1 MPDLRFTRDV
11 LLLSCGGCGQER
23 HVDRTRGAE
32 ATAADTLRFCDAHL
46 GCPTGSA
53 VDAPAAEAPAV
64 EDGCDPVEAD
74 SAVRRTRTR
83 RPASKARRA
92 G

>member
-1 MPDLRFTRDV
+1 MPELRFTRDV

-46 GCPTGSA
+46 GCPTGST
-53 VDAPAAEAPAV
+53 VEAPAV
-64 EDGCDPVEAD
+64 EADWDALAPDPAL
-74 SAVRRTRTR
+74 RRTRART
-83 RPASKARRA
+83 PAPPPVHRA
-92 G
+92 V

>member
-11 LLLSCGGCGQER
+11 LLLSCGGCGDER

-32 ATAADTLRFCDAHL
+32 ATALDTLSFCDAHL
-46 GCPTGSA
+46 GCPTGS
-53 VDAPAAEAPAV
+53 VVVPPVTDDAWREGDHAQTRARP
-64 EDGCDPVEAD
+64 
-74 SAVRRTRTR
+74 RTTSPRGH
-83 RPASKARRA
+83 RA

>member
-11 LLLSCGGCGQER
+11 LVLSCGGCGQER

-46 GCPTGSA
+46 GCPTGS
-53 VDAPAAEAPAV
+53 VVNAPAAAV
-64 EDGCDPVEAD
+64 EWDAVEPDPALRRKRAR
-74 SAVRRTRTR
+74 SAR
-83 RPASKARRA
+83 ARRA

>member
-11 LLLSCGGCGQER
+11 LLLSCGGCGDER

-32 ATAADTLRFCDAHL
+32 ATALDTLSFCDAHV
-46 GCPTGSA
+46 GCPTGSV
-53 VDAPAAEAPAV
+53 VDPPMT
-64 EDGCDPVEAD
+64 DD
-74 SAVRRTRTR
+74 
-83 RPASKARRA
+83 ARRERDRALTRARPHTTSPPADRA

>member
-23 HVDRTRGAE
+23 RVDRTRGAE

-46 GCPTGSA
+46 GCPAGST
-53 VDAPAAEAPAV
+53 VDPAAVEEPWGAARSALRRARTREADTEAPRAV
-64 EDGCDPVEAD
+64 
-74 SAVRRTRTR
+74 
-83 RPASKARRA
+83 
-92 G
+92 

>member
-11 LLLSCGGCGQER
+11 LLLSCGGCGDER

-32 ATAADTLRFCDAHL
+32 ATALDTLSFCDAHL
-46 GCPTGSA
+46 GCPTGSV
-53 VDAPAAEAPAV
+53 VDPLV
-64 EDGCDPVEAD
+64 TDDPSEPD
-74 SAVRRTRTR
+74 HTLTRTR
-83 RPASKARRA
+83 PRATAPRVHRA

>member
-11 LLLSCGGCGQER
+11 LLLSCGGCGEER

-46 GCPTGSA
+46 GCPTGSV
-53 VDAPAAEAPAV
+53 VDPPALEQTRVEVDHALTRARPRTTAPGV
-64 EDGCDPVEAD
+64 H
-74 SAVRRTRTR
+74 
-83 RPASKARRA
+83 RA

>member
-1 MPDLRFTRDV
+1 VPDLRFTRDV

-23 HVDRTRGAE
+23 QVDRTRGAE

-53 VDAPAAEAPAV
+53 VEAPAV
-64 EDGCDPVEAD
+64 EDPWDAVEAD
-74 SAVRRTRTR
+74 PALRRTRTR
-83 RPASKARRA
+83 AAKPRRA
-92 G
+92 AG

>member
-11 LLLSCGGCGQER
+11 LLLSCGGCGDER

-32 ATAADTLRFCDAHL
+32 ATALDTLRFCDAHL
-46 GCPTGSA
+46 GCPTGSV
-53 VDAPAAEAPAV
+53 VDVPALADEPWAEPDHALTRA
-64 EDGCDPVEAD
+64 
-74 SAVRRTRTR
+74 RTRTTSRASSPDR
-83 RPASKARRA
+83 RV

>member
-53 VDAPAAEAPAV
+53 VDATAVGAPAE
-64 EDGCDPVEAD
+64 EDGWHLVEVDPAL
-74 SAVRRTRTR
+74 RRTRSS
-83 RPASKARRA
+83 RPAPEVPRA

>member
-11 LLLSCGGCGQER
+11 LVLSCGGCGQER

-46 GCPTGSA
+46 GCPTGST
-53 VDAPAAEAPAV
+53 VDAPAV
-64 EDGCDPVEAD
+64 EDPWGPIEAD
-74 SAVRRTRTR
+74 PALRRTRTR
-83 RPASKARRA
+83 KAAPEVRRVV
-92 G
+92 

>member
-23 HVDRTRGAE
+23 QVDRTRGAE

-53 VDAPAAEAPAV
+53 VEAPAGEVPAV
-64 EDGCDPVEAD
+64 EDGWEAVEAD
-74 SAVRRTRTR
+74 PAPRRARTR
-83 RPASKARRA
+83 RPAAKVRRA

>member
-23 HVDRTRGAE
+23 QVDRTRGAE

-46 GCPTGSA
+46 GCPAGSA
-53 VDAPAAEAPAV
+53 VETPALEEPWEPVEGDPAPRRTGTGAPAPK
-64 EDGCDPVEAD
+64 
-74 SAVRRTRTR
+74 VRR
-83 RPASKARRA
+83 AA